1 MSNFSM
7 LEFMKCTE
15 FSMIFSGVILKRGV
29 DYSIEF
35 DSRVHIE
42 FISRVIW
49 VSSWNECPLIQNAAA
64 DFHNP
69 YHLLSQRG
77 MHHVV

>member
-1 MSNFSM
+1 MKAGAPQKNRLKSPFLARKFMSNFSM

-42 FISRVIW
+42 FISRVI
-49 VSSWNECPLIQNAAA
+49 
-64 DFHNP
+64 
-69 YHLLSQRG
+69 
-77 MHHVV
+77 